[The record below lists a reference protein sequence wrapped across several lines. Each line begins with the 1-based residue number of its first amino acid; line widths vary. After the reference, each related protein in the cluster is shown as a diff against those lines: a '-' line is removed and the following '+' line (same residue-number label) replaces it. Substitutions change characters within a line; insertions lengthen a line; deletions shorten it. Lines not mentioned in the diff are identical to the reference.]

1 MNKWRCVAEDWG
13 EDQWKDNYPGQG
25 SSYESDSTRFL
36 LKPGQGDKICRME
49 DEGFDLLSR
58 MIRYEGKKIFAK
70 LTQQNSFQNWAK
82 QGQDENPRLEPH

>member
-1 MNKWRCVAEDWG
+1 
-13 EDQWKDNYPGQG
+13 
-25 SSYESDSTRFL
+25 
-36 LKPGQGDKICRME
+36 ME

-58 MIRYEGKKIFAK
+58 MIRYEGKRTFAK